1 MATLSRSLAKI
12 LVLKIALLY
21 CLWLAFFDTPT
32 ARTAPDPAQISQI
45 LIGAPPS
52 ETLRRSVDDR

>member
-1 MATLSRSLAKI
+1 
-12 LVLKIALLY
+12 VLKIALLY